1 MALTTPPPVVPPE
14 APDPEALIEEARRHR
29 RRRQRRNATLAAL
42 GAIAL
47 VAAVIGFGGG
57 AGADHA
63 ATAGGKPA
71 APNAPAVNL
80 STPARNGALTVMAVK
95 AHHAEGPAGY
105 YGVSEVGRGGT
116 VHAFV
121 RCPYGLRW
129 CGEMQSIDW
138 SPDGRHLA
146 LSVTTLT
153 AQNKANGLHV
163 IDTVT
168 GADHQLTEC
177 NRATCIPQGI
187 DWSPDGTRIVYDAG
201 DQIRAIKATGGAP
214 VVLAG
219 VTPPGADHSPTWSP
233 DGRWIAFADWSDYS
247 LYRMRSDGSDVSLL
261 VRNGSS
267 PAWSP
272 DGSTIAYRTRCGI
285 RFVTPAGVD
294 VTPPTSGRCHSIGVA
309 GPPVWSPDG
318 RKIAIGSFADGTY
331 IMNADGTH
339 LVHLHTPRGIELM
352 NDPRVAWQPLR

>member
-1 MALTTPPPVVPPE
+1 MALTAPPPVAPPE

-29 RRRQRRNATLAAL
+29 RRRRRRDATLAVL
-42 GAIAL
+42 GA
-47 VAAVIGFGGG
+47 VAVFGAVIGFGGG
-57 AGADHA
+57 DGADHA
-63 ATAGGKPA
+63 ATAGNRPA
-71 APNAPAVNL
+71 AQNAPPVDL

-105 YGVSEVGRGGT
+105 YAISEVGRGAM

-129 CGEMQSIDW
+129 CGELQSIDW

-146 LSVTTLT
+146 LSVTTLS
-153 AQNKANGLHV
+153 AENRANGLHV

-177 NRATCIPQGI
+177 NRDTCTPDGL
-187 DWSPDGTRIVYDAG
+187 DWSPDGTLIAYAADN
-201 DQIRAIKATGGAP
+201 QIRVIRATGGAP

-219 VTPPGADHSPTWSP
+219 VNPPGTDHSPTWSP
-233 DGRWIAFADWSDYS
+233 DGRWIAFADSSDSS

-294 VTPPTSGRCHSIGVA
+294 ATPPTSGRCHAIGVS

-318 RKIAIGSFADGTY
+318 RMIAVGSFAGGTY
-331 IMNADGTH
+331 LMNADGTH
-339 LVHLHTPRGIELM
+339 LVHLQTPRVGPLLH
-352 NDPRVAWQPLR
+352 DPRVAWQPLR